1 MKNCEVV
8 ILLNFQTNLE
18 SLSSRR
24 VGVYFYCFKITDKSY
39 VHSEVTPLI
48 SNYNTIT
55 IQRFE
60 KSGTRTSTS
69 SKQRPHF
76 GANIPTTSHHI
87 TLQRSSKLVSVAQIN
102 NNKKLYCYHFS
113 SMKWRVQSWFSRWC
127 DGICEFGFVICDVH
141 VCLLK
146 SFNKIKLSSLLMMLY
161 QT

>member
-1 MKNCEVV
+1 MITVTHPHIRTFWGGPCNHLITFSTRARNKVIISAVWKVV

-87 TLQRSSKLVSVAQIN
+87 TLQRSSKCCANQQQQKVVLLSFFFNEVKSSELV
-102 NNKKLYCYHFS
+102 F
-113 SMKWRVQSWFSRWC
+113 
-127 DGICEFGFVICDVH
+127 
-141 VCLLK
+141 
-146 SFNKIKLSSLLMMLY
+146 
-161 QT
+161 